1 MIAPLWRAWSSAARF
16 NASPT
21 PCPRA
26 FPSTTTSS
34 IQARTPVGIR
44 NMANVNEPTI
54 TPSRRAMNK
63 VDASDDTK
71 SCRASRPG
79 GGLDDDNWGINTSKA
94 ATNSSSTCVQMS
106 TVTPTVAS
114 LGNPPSTVAP

>member
-1 MIAPLWRAWSSAARF
+1 
-16 NASPT
+16 
-21 PCPRA
+21 
-26 FPSTTTSS
+26 
-34 IQARTPVGIR
+34 
-44 NMANVNEPTI
+44 MANVNEPTI

-94 ATNSSSTCVQMS
+94 ATNSSSTDVQIS